1 MQELTLDQ
9 RRAIALAEARRRQA
23 QAQPQRQ
30 TSTNPQDMIP
40 TDEPGQGGFITREQW
55 DAETEAMRLRGQP
68 RQERAQ
74 RFRQDMGGM
83 IQNPLGYAANAGVQF
98 FGNLS
103 SQPVGRAN
111 VGQALM
117 QSAPAAMQTAQ
128 GATMGFGDE
137 IVGGLSAA
145 GAALTGGDSGQ
156 AYRQN
161 TDAVRAEM
169 AANRQAA
176 PLSTFGAEALGGA
189 ATGNV
194 GSGFVRNASTRLG
207 MAGRTAAVGAGYGAV
222 TGTGE
227 ADGGVGQR
235 AVGGAIGGTLGGVLG
250 AGAPLT
256 LEGGVRVGRAGL
268 RLLDRAINS
277 RGAGREMT
285 RNQRR
290 ALNQLISEAEGAGRP
305 PAEILRRIDELRE
318 AGASAEQTVAELLG
332 EPGINRA
339 AGGVLTGNA
348 DALQG
353 RARVNQRQ
361 AQQPARVRGYLQE
374 GIGATGSEFPAA
386 RAELKVPTPRETE
399 LYTVFRDQPGVPR
412 SSIPRESGLDVYHGT
427 PDSRDIRS
435 QGFATLQE
443 RANSTPRGQRQGP
456 YFFTDNRNV
465 AATYADDTRA
475 FDYQNATP
483 EVLNARIM
491 MSSPLT
497 IDAGGSDFRGIESRV
512 VMLAL
517 PENKRAAWDAFSRS
531 VSNDGRVRTDDLVRF
546 ARENGFDGIEVR
558 NVRDTYTGDGPRST
572 VYAAFSDA
580 QVDLPGPYSDR
591 LESFMSDQRFA
602 RIANEAAAD
611 ITSETG
617 NSVNLASGEVS
628 PAVFDAIKKRMD
640 RLIYDADGGA
650 QRNTAASRPL
660 RALRRRFV
668 DFADEVFPNYPAARA
683 ESELRLS
690 AREALIE
697 GRQIFRT
704 ENVRNPE
711 EIAARVAQM
720 TPEQLRRFR
729 QGVARGVV
737 DQMNTAPRNVIEAG
751 GQVVESGSRDAAN
764 PISRFW
770 NRADRQEALRAAFG
784 NEETFLRFVR
794 RINIEGD
801 RAADFRRMSPTTQG
815 SPTQRNAI
823 ATGLSDGTRM
833 VADLGEAASGNPI
846 GPILRRI
853 TEFASGD
860 RTPAQIEREIQRI
873 LWASPEDIA
882 PQLLSVLERRG
893 VITAAQAASLESAR
907 MLAAPATN
915 ALIQSTQN

>member
-305 PAEILRRIDELRE
+305 PAEIMRRIDELRA
-318 AGASAEQTVAELLG
+318 AGASTEQTVAELLG

-374 GIGATGSEFPAA
+374 GIGATGSEFPTA
-386 RAELKVPTPRETE
+386 RAEIDVPTPRETE
-399 LYTVFRDQPGVPR
+399 LYTAFRDQPGVERASAGASDGDLYFRPDALR
-412 SSIPRESGLDVYHGT
+412 LAQERGRVRYMSPTDFLAVTPAGSDPQKKATVRALMDSDTPFNDLPFLSVDESGRVVGHEGRHRARALG
-427 PDSRDIRS
+427 IRGV
-435 QGFATLQE
+435 QQIPVE
-443 RANSTPRGQRQGP
+443 MRG
-456 YFFTDNRNV
+456 
-465 AATYADDTRA
+465 A
-475 FDYQNATP
+475 QNP
-483 EVLNARIM
+483 EVLLQQSIPGA
-491 MSSPLT
+491 
-497 IDAGGSDFRGIESRV
+497 AGV
-512 VMLAL
+512 
-517 PENKRAAWDAFSRS
+517 N
-531 VSNDGRVRTDDLVRF
+531 
-546 ARENGFDGIEVR
+546 EVR
-558 NVRDTYTGDGPRST
+558 LGGEST
-572 VYAAFSDA
+572 R
-580 QVDLPGPYSDR
+580 R
-591 LESFMSDQRFA
+591 LESFFENPRFA
-602 RIANEAAAD
+602 GIAEQAAQD
-611 ITSETG
+611 VMDETG
-617 NSVNLASGEVS
+617 QRVRVDAGEVA
-628 PAVFDAIKKRMD
+628 PELFDAIKRRMD
-640 RLIYDADGGA
+640 RAINDAEGGA
-650 QRNTAASRPL
+650 TRNTAASRPL

-668 DFADEVFPNYPAARA
+668 DFADEVFPNYAPARA
-683 ESELRLS
+683 EGQLRLS

-893 VITAAQAASLESAR
+893 VITAAQAASLENAR

>member
-1 MQELTLDQ
+1 
-9 RRAIALAEARRRQA
+9 
-23 QAQPQRQ
+23 
-30 TSTNPQDMIP
+30 MIP

-374 GIGATGSEFPAA
+374 GIGATGSEFPTA
-386 RAELKVPTPRETE
+386 RAELDVPNPRETE
-399 LYTVFRDQPGVPR
+399 LYTAFRDQPG
-412 SSIPRESGLDVYHGT
+412 IPRQGSGAA
-427 PDSRDIRS
+427 S
-435 QGFATLQE
+435 
-443 RANSTPRGQRQGP
+443 QRQ
-456 YFFTDNRNV
+456 N
-465 AATYADDTRA
+465 ASSLADQIKSDLGLRA
-475 FDYQNATP
+475 FDVSESNGIITVNRIVVPEGERGGGLGTDAMNRLMRYADETGQTVALTP
-483 EVLNARIM
+483 
-491 MSSPLT
+491 SG
-497 IDAGGSDFRGIESRV
+497 DFGGSVPRLRRFYEGFGFQNNKGSNRVYETRESMVAFPRTG
-512 VMLAL
+512 ASSAG
-517 PENKRAAWDAFSRS
+517 AAPSQTERINEF
-531 VSNDGRVRTDDLVRF
+531 
-546 ARENGFDGIEVR
+546 FD
-558 NVRDTYTGDGPRST
+558 NP
-572 VYAAFSDA
+572 
-580 QVDLPGPYSDR
+580 
-591 LESFMSDQRFA
+591 RFA
-602 RIANEAAAD
+602 RIANEAAQD
-611 ITSETG
+611 VMDSTG
-617 NSVNLASGEVS
+617 QRVNIEAGEVS
-628 PAVFDAIKKRMD
+628 PEVFDAIKRRMD
-640 RLIYDADGGA
+640 RLISDAEGGA

-660 RALRRRFV
+660 RALRSRFLA
-668 DFADEVFPNYPAARA
+668 FADEVFPNYAPARA
-683 ESELRLS
+683 EGQLRLS

-764 PISRFW
+764 PILRFW

-893 VITAAQAASLESAR
+893 VITAAQAASLENAR